1 MRKVQS
7 AMYNNFRQG
16 LQTKPIQKVSFVGD
30 EPSAG
35 FAMKTDRNL
44 NLTQTN
50 FPPRWQRFFGEARTR
65 ILIWYILLMAFFLS
79 LSIPAI
85 SQRLFALVDARVKED
100 LAEEITIFNERLA
113 AALDAKNGAV
123 EQRFKK
129 KYGSIKTY
137 SHPAKL
143 SAFLDIH
150 LSRQITE
157 DDTFLIAILEGEFY
171 KASSKALPK
180 LLQPDS
186 ELVQNWEKL
195 SQSARGEYK
204 VSDSK
209 VGSILYIAEPIK
221 IQGKTVGVFV
231 VAHVTAGERQEA
243 LEAFKVMIE
252 VTLVA
257 IILVVFLAWIAAGKL
272 LAPLRS
278 LTATARA
285 IEESDLSQRFVVE
298 GQGEIAELATTF
310 NEMMDRLEK
319 AFATQRNFIND
330 AGHELRTPITII
342 RGHLELMGD
351 DPHEQEETMTLV
363 MDELDRMSRFVEDL
377 LLLSKAEHSDF
388 LLLETVEV
396 GALSEELFAKVKA
409 LGNRN
414 WLLDAVA
421 SCRIVADRQR
431 ITQVIMNLAQN
442 AAQHTKSED
451 TIAIGS
457 AVSGSNVR
465 FWVRDTG
472 EGISPSD
479 QQRIFDRFARAANSR
494 RRSEGAGL
502 GLSIVSAIAEAHG
515 GKVYVN
521 SQLGAGSTF
530 AIVLPIE
537 PFEGRR

>member
-1 MRKVQS
+1 M
-7 AMYNNFRQG
+7 N
-16 LQTKPIQKVSFVGD
+16 
-30 EPSAG
+30 
-35 FAMKTDRNL
+35 TDRNSP
-44 NLTQTN
+44 QTKMN
-50 FPPRWQRFFGEARTR
+50 SLAHWRHFLGEARTR
-65 ILIWYILLMAFFLS
+65 ILIWYVLLMAFFLS

-85 SQRLFALVDARVKED
+85 RQRLFWLVDARVKQE
-100 LAEEITIFNERLA
+100 LVEEVTIFNELLA
-113 AALDAKNGAV
+113 TELNTKNRAI
-123 EQRFKK
+123 EQQLTE

-137 SHPAKL
+137 SDPEKL
-143 SAFLDIH
+143 SAIFEIH

-157 DDTFLIAILEGEFY
+157 DDTFLIAIVEGKVY

-180 LLQPDS
+180 VLQPDS
-186 ELVQNWEKL
+186 DLVKSWTQL
-195 SQSARGEYK
+195 SQLERGEYK
-204 VSDSK
+204 VSDTK

-221 IQGKTVGVFV
+221 IQGKNVGGFV
-231 VAHVTAGERQEA
+231 VAHTTAGEREEA
-243 LEAFKVMIE
+243 LEAFKVVIE

-257 IILVVFLAWIAAGKL
+257 MILVVLLAWIAAGKL

-285 IEESDLSQRFVVE
+285 IEESDLSQRLVVE

-330 AGHELRTPITII
+330 AGHELRTPITIV

-351 DPHEQEETMTLV
+351 DPQEQQETMALV

-377 LLLSKAEHSDF
+377 LLLAKAEHSDF
-388 LLLETVEV
+388 LQLETVEV
-396 GALSEELFAKVKA
+396 GALTEELFAKAKA

-414 WLLDAVA
+414 WVLDALA
-421 SCRIVADRQR
+421 SCCIVADRQR

-457 AVSGSNVR
+457 TVSGSNVR

-472 EGISPSD
+472 EGISPID

-502 GLSIVSAIAEAHG
+502 GLSIVTAIVEAHG

-521 SQLGAGSTF
+521 SLLETGSTF
-530 AIVLPIE
+530 TVILPIE

>member
-1 MRKVQS
+1 MTNHQ
-7 AMYNNFRQG
+7 
-16 LQTKPIQKVSFVGD
+16 PD
-30 EPSAG
+30 
-35 FAMKTDRNL
+35 AMKTDRNL

-85 SQRLFALVDARVKED
+85 RQRLFALVDARVKED

-113 AALDAKNGAV
+113 AALDAKNVAV
-123 EQRFKK
+123 EQRLKK

-143 SAFLDIH
+143 SALLDLH

-180 LLQPDS
+180 QLQPDS

-257 IILVVFLAWIAAGKL
+257 IILVFFLAWIAAGKL

>member
-1 MRKVQS
+1 M
-7 AMYNNFRQG
+7 N
-16 LQTKPIQKVSFVGD
+16 P
-30 EPSAG
+30 
-35 FAMKTDRNL
+35 DRTL
-44 NLTQTN
+44 NQILTH
-50 FPPRWQRFFGEARTR
+50 FLPRWQRFFGEARTR
-65 ILIWYILLMAFFLS
+65 ILLWYVLLMAFFLS

-85 SQRLFALVDARVKED
+85 RHRLFLLVDGRVNAE
-100 LAEEITIFNERLA
+100 LVEEIIIFNELMA
-113 AALDAKNGAV
+113 DEFDAKNGEV
-123 EQRFKK
+123 EKQLKE
-129 KYGSIKTY
+129 KYKSIKTY
-137 SHPAKL
+137 SNAQKL
-143 SAFLDIH
+143 SALLDIH

-157 DDTFLIAILEGEFY
+157 DDTFLIALVEEEFY

-186 ELVQNWEKL
+186 ELVETWGRL
-195 SQSARGEYK
+195 SQSTRGEYK

-209 VGSILYIAEPIK
+209 VGSILYVAEPIN

-231 VAHVTAGERQEA
+231 VAHLTAGERQEA
-243 LEAFKVMIE
+243 LEAFQVMIE
-252 VTLVA
+252 VTLIA
-257 IILVVFLAWIAAGKL
+257 MILVVFLAWIAAGKL
-272 LAPLRS
+272 LAPLRV

-285 IEESDLSQRFVVE
+285 IEESDLSQRLVVE

-310 NEMMDRLEK
+310 NEMMDRLEE

-351 DPHEQEETMTLV
+351 DAEEQAETMVIV

-377 LLLSKAEHSDF
+377 LLLAKAEQSDF
-388 LLLETVEV
+388 LQLETVDI
-396 GALSEELFAKVKA
+396 GALTEELFAKAKA

-414 WLLDAVA
+414 WELDAVA

-431 ITQVIMNLAQN
+431 ITQAIINLAQN
-442 AAQHTKSED
+442 AVQHTKSED

-457 AVSGSNVR
+457 AISGRNVR

-472 EGISPSD
+472 EGIAAID

-502 GLSIVSAIAEAHG
+502 GLSIVRAIAEAHS
-515 GKVYVN
+515 GKVYVS

-530 AIVLPIE
+530 AVVLPIDGPSE
-537 PFEGRR
+537 SRK